1 MPSLTP
7 GLFMVQFLDATEL
20 DTNNIGSNNY
30 YVVDVV
36 HSDVGL
42 FGCRVVRIRTCLPFW
57 CRQFFGRVPS
67 PVR

>member
-20 DTNNIGSNNY
+20 DTNNIGSNSY

-42 FGCRVVRIRTCLPFW
+42 FGCRVV
-57 CRQFFGRVPS
+57 
-67 PVR
+67 